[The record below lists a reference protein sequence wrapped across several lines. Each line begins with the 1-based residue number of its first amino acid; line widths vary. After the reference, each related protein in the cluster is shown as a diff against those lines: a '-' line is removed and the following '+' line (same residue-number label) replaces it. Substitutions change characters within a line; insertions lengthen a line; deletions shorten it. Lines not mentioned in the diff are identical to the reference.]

1 MAARLQG
8 RDEIITARPSERV
21 RPLTADSTL
30 LPRWGPP
37 VSAVELH
44 RNPPQDPKGSA
55 RAGVP
60 LPGSHGASSRSV
72 LSMSRQT
79 SLRTSSRRT
88 PSVSGG

>member
-37 VSAVELH
+37 VSAVELAGLV
-44 RNPPQDPKGSA
+44 GSNGSDEGA
-55 RAGVP
+55 MSGCAGGREVKTSAP
-60 LPGSHGASSRSV
+60 RSSR
-72 LSMSRQT
+72 LW
-79 SLRTSSRRT
+79 LRRT
-88 PSVSGG
+88 